1 MKKKLVVL
9 GVVLAMMVAMAAPA
23 FADAIAGD
31 VDVDFQSAP
40 QFQFAAALQTQ
51 QGDTTS
57 SASGVATAADASIDQ
72 SLDFS
77 QSQWN
82 GGF

>member
-1 MKKKLVVL
+1 MKK
-9 GVVLAMMVAMAAPA
+9 LAVTGAMLAVMVAGAVPA
-23 FADAIAGD
+23 FADATAGD
-31 VDVDFQSAP
+31 VNVDVMRAP

>member
-1 MKKKLVVL
+1 MKKKLMVMA
-9 GVVLAMMVAMAAPA
+9 VVLAMMVAMAAPA
-23 FADAIAGD
+23 FADAVGGD
-31 VDVDFQSAP
+31 VDVDVMRAP

-51 QGDTTS
+51 QGDATS
-57 SASGVATAADASIDQ
+57 SARGVATAADASIDQ

-77 QSQWN
+77 QRQWN

>member
-1 MKKKLVVL
+1 MKKLMVT
-9 GVVLAMMVAMAAPA
+9 GAVLAVMVAGGAPA
-23 FADAIAGD
+23 FADATAGD
-31 VDVDFQSAP
+31 VNVDFRSAP

-51 QGDTTS
+51 QGDAT
-57 SASGVATAADASIDQ
+57 AHARGVATAADASIDQ

-77 QSQWN
+77 QRQWN

>member
-1 MKKKLVVL
+1 MKK
-9 GVVLAMMVAMAAPA
+9 LAVTGAMLAIMVAGAVPA
-23 FADAIAGD
+23 FADATAGD
-31 VDVDFQSAP
+31 VTVDFRSAP

-57 SASGVATAADASIDQ
+57 SARGVATAADASIDQ
-72 SLDFS
+72 SLTVD
-77 QSQWN
+77 QWQWN